1 MDFEVAVDGGLIWG
15 EDSGGAGPA
24 ILLAHSGLSDHRL
37 WDAIWPALTSHARV
51 IRYDARGYGRSS
63 PPATA
68 YRQTDDMLRVLDD
81 RRLGA
86 AHLVGCSM
94 GGATAIDLA
103 LAQPDRVAS
112 LTLLCPGLS
121 GYPWPEEPEVDADYQ
136 AAEASGDPDAIA
148 AIAIREWAAAG
159 TDPLI
164 TEMLLGAIRAWPAE
178 EQHCLEPEDPAY
190 GRLGAVRA
198 PTVLLVGDL
207 DRPALIACDEAIAA
221 GIPGCELIR
230 LPRVD
235 HYRSLREPEAV
246 TSAVMS
252 QCGLGGPGR
261 ARARDFA
268 FLRVSPPIAICPL
281 WRHLPDTM
289 LRS

>member
-1 MDFEVAVDGGLIWG
+1 MEFEVTVDGGLIWG
-15 EDSGGAGPA
+15 EDSGGSGPA
-24 ILLAHSGLSDHRL
+24 ILLAHSGLADHRL
-37 WDAIWPALTSHARV
+37 WDPIWPAFASRARV

-81 RRLGA
+81 RGLGA

-94 GGATAIDLA
+94 GGATAIDVA
-103 LAQPDRVAS
+103 LARPDRVAS
-112 LTLLCPGLS
+112 LTLLAPGLS

-148 AIAIREWAAAG
+148 AIALREWAAAG

-164 TEMLLGAIRAWPAE
+164 TDMLLDAIRAWPAE

-198 PTVLLVGDL
+198 PTVLLVGDR
-207 DRPALIACDEAIAA
+207 DRPALIACDESIAA
-221 GIPGCELIR
+221 GVPGCELIR
-230 LPRVD
+230 LPGVD
-235 HYRSLREPEAV
+235 HYPSLRDPGAV
-246 TSAVMS
+246 IRVIARQT
-252 QCGLGGPGR
+252 GLGEPR
-261 ARARDFA
+261 
-268 FLRVSPPIAICPL
+268 
-281 WRHLPDTM
+281 
-289 LRS
+289 